1 MISVASRATHQ
12 PVLNSPS
19 MANKRERH
27 DTILEIIDSRVVS
40 SQEDLRKL
48 LLQRGWDVTQATL
61 SRDLRELRLA
71 RVPTPE
77 GARYAVTDGSIEE
90 SRAALDTLLPQLFLR
105 LEGVSEMLVLRTV
118 PGGAQPIAAAL
129 DGEGWSDI
137 LGTVGGDDTIL
148 IICRSVAARDR
159 VMRRLRSMAG
169 EPS

>member
-1 MISVASRATHQ
+1 
-12 PVLNSPS
+12 

-27 DTILEIIDSRVVS
+27 DTILEIIESRVVS

-71 RVPTPE
+71 RVPTPD
-77 GARYAVTDGSIEE
+77 GARYAVTDGSVEE

-105 LEGVSEMLVLRTV
+105 LDGVSEMLVLRTV

-148 IICRSVAARDR
+148 IITRSGAARDR
-159 VMRRLRSMAG
+159 VMRKIRSMAG
-169 EPS
+169 EP